1 MYELFKLVGASP
13 TQLISDWDLGSDMQP
28 CRVKLLS
35 LLIEMQ
41 QRKQNLYIFVVYSF
55 VDWYNCLGK
64 PSF

>member
-41 QRKQNLYIFVVYSF
+41 QRKQNLYIFVVYTF

-64 PSF
+64 P

>member
-41 QRKQNLYIFVVYSF
+41 QRKQNLYILLFTHLLIDIIV
-55 VDWYNCLGK
+55 
-64 PSF
+64 

>member
-13 TQLISDWDLGSDMQP
+13 TQLISDWDLGSDMLP

-55 VDWYNCLGK
+55 VD
-64 PSF
+64 